1 MPLGFMQRRY
11 RHWRRYRQ
19 VVEVLLR
26 HGFGY
31 ALDQLDLQDL
41 VPFGR
46 RVLPPAPPE
55 QTRGARLRAALEA
68 LGPTFVKLGQI
79 LSTRPDIVPEDVVEE
94 LSLLQDHVP
103 AVPVDQVI
111 PVVEAELGRPL
122 SEAFASFDP
131 EPLAAAS
138 IGQVHRA
145 TLPDGTGVAVKVRRP
160 GVEEVVETDLEIL
173 QDLARLIEERWRPER
188 ISPVAF
194 VDEVA
199 RVLRREMDYRLEA
212 GNIQRFRRAWAGDP
226 RVRIP
231 RVYWDLTTSRVLV
244 MEYLSG
250 VKVDDRAGLER
261 LGVDPRQ
268 IARLGA
274 EIFLQQVLI
283 DGVFHGDPHP
293 GNLLVLDDG
302 SLGMLDFGI
311 VGRLDQELLDAV
323 ADLFV
328 GVTRRDTE
336 RIVRGLTR
344 VGAVGDDVDPR
355 ALRRD
360 LSDLIDRHYG
370 KTLQQMELGPI
381 VQEILRLAH
390 RHQLRLPEDL
400 LLLAKALVTIEGV
413 GKHLDPDFNALE
425 IAEPFA
431 RELME
436 RQLDPAAV
444 ARRALAEAGAYLQL
458 LGRLPERVDESLSRL
473 VRGEIQI
480 QFVHKGLDPTVQR
493 LERTSNRVAMS
504 VVLAALILGS
514 AIILQAH
521 AGPTVWGVPVLGVLG
536 FVMAAFLGLGL
547 VIGILRSGRF

>member
-1 MPLGFMQRRY
+1 
-11 RHWRRYRQ
+11 
-19 VVEVLLR
+19 
-26 HGFGY
+26 
-31 ALDQLDLQDL
+31 
-41 VPFGR
+41 
-46 RVLPPAPPE
+46 
-55 QTRGARLRAALEA
+55 
-68 LGPTFVKLGQI
+68 
-79 LSTRPDIVPEDVVEE
+79 
-94 LSLLQDHVP
+94 HVP

-370 KTLQQMELGPI
+370 KTLQQ
-381 VQEILRLAH
+381 
-390 RHQLRLPEDL
+390 
-400 LLLAKALVTIEGV
+400 
-413 GKHLDPDFNALE
+413 
-425 IAEPFA
+425 
-431 RELME
+431 
-436 RQLDPAAV
+436 
-444 ARRALAEAGAYLQL
+444 
-458 LGRLPERVDESLSRL
+458 
-473 VRGEIQI
+473 
-480 QFVHKGLDPTVQR
+480 
-493 LERTSNRVAMS
+493 
-504 VVLAALILGS
+504 
-514 AIILQAH
+514 
-521 AGPTVWGVPVLGVLG
+521 
-536 FVMAAFLGLGL
+536 
-547 VIGILRSGRF
+547 

>member
-1 MPLGFMQRRY
+1 MQRRY
-11 RHWRRYRQ
+11 RHLRRYRQ

-31 ALDQLDLQDL
+31 VLDQLDLQHL

-46 RVLPPAPPE
+46 RVLPPATPE
-55 QTRGARLRAALEA
+55 QSRGARLRSALEA

-79 LSTRPDIVPEDVVEE
+79 LSTRPDLVPEDVVDE

-103 AVPVDQVI
+103 PVQVEQITAVLQG
-111 PVVEAELGRPL
+111 ELGRPVE
-122 SEAFASFDP
+122 EAFASFDP

-145 TLPDGTGVAVKVRRP
+145 TLQDGTAVVVKVRRP
-160 GVEEVVETDLEIL
+160 GVEELVETDLEIL
-173 QDLARLIEERWRPER
+173 QQLARLVEERWRPER
-188 ISPVAF
+188 FSPAAF
-194 VDEVA
+194 VDEFS

-212 GNIQRFRRAWAGDP
+212 GNIERFRRAWAADT

-231 RVYWDLTTSRVLV
+231 RVYWELTTSRVLV
-244 MEYLSG
+244 MEYLGG
-250 VKVDDRAGLER
+250 VKVDDREGLER
-261 LGVDPRQ
+261 LGLDPRR

-274 EIFLQQVLI
+274 EVFLQQVLI

-293 GNLLVLDDG
+293 GNLFVMEDG
-302 SLGMLDFGI
+302 RLGMIDFGI
-311 VGRLDQELLDAV
+311 VGRLDDELMNAV

-336 RIVRGLTR
+336 RVVRGLVR
-344 VGAVGDDVDPR
+344 VGAVDQNVDQR

-360 LSDLIDRHYG
+360 LADLIDRHYG
-370 KTLQQMELGPI
+370 KTLQQMELGVI
-381 VQEILRLAH
+381 VQEILRLTH

-400 LLLAKALVTIEGV
+400 MLLAKALVTIEGV
-413 GKHLDPDFNALE
+413 GKHLDPEFNALE

-436 RQLDPAAV
+436 RQLDPRAV
-444 ARRALAEAGAYLQL
+444 VRRAVDETQAYLQL
-458 LGRLPERVDESLSRL
+458 LGRLPVKTDAILTRL
-473 VRGEIQI
+473 DRGELQI

-521 AGPTVWGVPVLGVLG
+521 AGPTLWGVPLLGLLG

>member
-1 MPLGFMQRRY
+1 
-11 RHWRRYRQ
+11 
-19 VVEVLLR
+19 
-26 HGFGY
+26 
-31 ALDQLDLQDL
+31 
-41 VPFGR
+41 
-46 RVLPPAPPE
+46 VLPPAPPE

-274 EIFLQQVLI
+274 EIFLQQVL
-283 DGVFHGDPHP
+283 
-293 GNLLVLDDG
+293 
-302 SLGMLDFGI
+302 
-311 VGRLDQELLDAV
+311 
-323 ADLFV
+323 
-328 GVTRRDTE
+328 
-336 RIVRGLTR
+336 
-344 VGAVGDDVDPR
+344 
-355 ALRRD
+355 
-360 LSDLIDRHYG
+360 
-370 KTLQQMELGPI
+370 
-381 VQEILRLAH
+381 
-390 RHQLRLPEDL
+390 
-400 LLLAKALVTIEGV
+400 
-413 GKHLDPDFNALE
+413 
-425 IAEPFA
+425 
-431 RELME
+431 
-436 RQLDPAAV
+436 
-444 ARRALAEAGAYLQL
+444 
-458 LGRLPERVDESLSRL
+458 
-473 VRGEIQI
+473 
-480 QFVHKGLDPTVQR
+480 
-493 LERTSNRVAMS
+493 
-504 VVLAALILGS
+504 
-514 AIILQAH
+514 
-521 AGPTVWGVPVLGVLG
+521 
-536 FVMAAFLGLGL
+536 
-547 VIGILRSGRF
+547 

>member
-1 MPLGFMQRRY
+1 MQRRY

>member
-1 MPLGFMQRRY
+1 MQRRY

-103 AVPVDQVI
+103 PVPVDQVI

>member
-1 MPLGFMQRRY
+1 
-11 RHWRRYRQ
+11 
-19 VVEVLLR
+19 
-26 HGFGY
+26 
-31 ALDQLDLQDL
+31 
-41 VPFGR
+41 
-46 RVLPPAPPE
+46 
-55 QTRGARLRAALEA
+55 
-68 LGPTFVKLGQI
+68 
-79 LSTRPDIVPEDVVEE
+79 
-94 LSLLQDHVP
+94 
-103 AVPVDQVI
+103 
-111 PVVEAELGRPL
+111 
-122 SEAFASFDP
+122 
-131 EPLAAAS
+131 
-138 IGQVHRA
+138 
-145 TLPDGTGVAVKVRRP
+145 
-160 GVEEVVETDLEIL
+160 
-173 QDLARLIEERWRPER
+173 
-188 ISPVAF
+188 
-194 VDEVA
+194 
-199 RVLRREMDYRLEA
+199 EMDYRLEA